1 MNWWQRLL
9 RRRKMED
16 RLEKEL
22 RFHLDEHAG
31 ELIARGLSPDE
42 ARRQARLALGGPEQV
57 KENCR
62 DARGTRWLEDL
73 LQDFRYAIRMLQKQP
88 GFAVVALLTLALGI
102 GATTVMFT
110 LINGVLLKPLPFLDA
125 DKLVAVNG
133 QSERWNAEI
142 FGEQNVAYLDFIDCA
157 RESRSLTIAAALYN
171 GGTVSEPGEP
181 EYVDLR
187 EISSGLF
194 SVLRVPIVQGRSFLP
209 EEDRQGAAPV
219 AILGSGF
226 WQRHF
231 AGRTDA
237 VGSSVVLDGKRFT
250 IVGIAPAGFKLFGD
264 EADIYTPVGQDT
276 ARYLRNRA
284 AHPMH
289 VVGRLQPG
297 GRFRKPKAS
306 WRCSA
311 IIWRSN
317 SRTQMP
323 DALFKCGPC
332 VRMSEMLHR
341 SFGSF

>member
-1 MNWWQRLL
+1 
-9 RRRKMED
+9 
-16 RLEKEL
+16 
-22 RFHLDEHAG
+22 
-31 ELIARGLSPDE
+31 
-42 ARRQARLALGGPEQV
+42 
-57 KENCR
+57 
-62 DARGTRWLEDL
+62 
-73 LQDFRYAIRMLQKQP
+73 
-88 GFAVVALLTLALGI
+88 
-102 GATTVMFT
+102 
-110 LINGVLLKPLPFLDA
+110 
-125 DKLVAVNG
+125 
-133 QSERWNAEI
+133 AEI

-157 RESRSLTIAAALYN
+157 RESRSLAIAAALYT

-231 AGRTDA
+231 TGGAA
-237 VGSSVVLDGKRFT
+237 VGSSVILDGKRYAV
-250 IVGIAPAGFKLFGD
+250 VGIAPAGLKLFGD

-297 GRFRKPKAS
+297 RTLSQAQSELAVLGHHLAEQFPDTNAGPTFQVRSLRPNVGNVGSKLWLLLGAVGLVLLVACVNVASLLLARAVSRERELAIRAALGASRGRLVRQ
-306 WRCSA
+306 CLTESA
-311 IIWRSN
+311 MLGLAGGLLGVLIAADGIR
-317 SRTQMP
+317 P
-323 DALFKCGPC
+323 F
-332 VRMSEMLHR
+332 VRMWP
-341 SFGSF
+341 GT